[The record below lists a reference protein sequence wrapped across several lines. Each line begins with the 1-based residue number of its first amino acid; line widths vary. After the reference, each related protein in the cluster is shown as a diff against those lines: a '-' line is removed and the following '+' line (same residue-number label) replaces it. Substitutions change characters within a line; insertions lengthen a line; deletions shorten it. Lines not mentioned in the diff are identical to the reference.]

1 MKKGFVFLC
10 VISLLLCSL
19 VPQAGATFNAAVDVD
34 ANIAYLISLDKDN
47 TVIYDKNSEVRF
59 SPAAIVKIVTGI
71 LVIENCADLDQKV
84 TAQYEWI
91 SEVVGTGASTLGIL
105 SGEELSVRELLLCML
120 VYNAADAAN
129 ILVHFMTEDTDA
141 FVKMMNDLAARLGCV
156 NTHFTDPIGYDN
168 DDQYTTA
175 REIAAIYYYCV
186 SNSVFNEIVSTDYF
200 EIPPTNK
207 SGYTRYLK
215 TTNGLMNS
223 NIQDYYY
230 RFVKSGKSGV
240 AGEDGCNSVSVASKD
255 GYNYLCVI
263 MDSRYTDYDNDKVDE
278 NMAFVSAKQLYEWT
292 FENIKLRI
300 VANPSTYVTEVKV
313 KLSGEY
319 DYVSL
324 VPAEE
329 ISALV
334 PSGVNAESLLIEPIP
349 ELTPESVKAPIKKGD
364 VIGRATVKYAGET
377 VAEVDLAAAFDVK
390 SSPLKWVG
398 DLLLSILKSTVF
410 RILFLV
416 ALALA
421 VFFFLMAAHNGRLN
435 RRKSSVRPAAQR
447 PGTRTGQ
454 TRRTGET
461 PPGGKRRPVRR
472 RRTGGSAGARKR

>member
-1 MKKGFVFLC
+1 MKKVFVFLC
-10 VISLLLCSL
+10 IVSLLLCSL
-19 VPQAGATFNAAVDVD
+19 VPQAGATFNSALDVD

-59 SPAAIVKIVTGI
+59 APGALVKIVTGL
-71 LVIENCADLDQKV
+71 LVIENCANIDQMV
-84 TAQYEWI
+84 TAEYEWI
-91 SEVVGTGASTLGIL
+91 NEVVGTGSSTLGIL
-105 SGEELSVRELLLCML
+105 SGEELSVRDLLLCML

-129 ILVHFMTEDTDA
+129 ILVHYIAEDTET
-141 FVKMMNDLAARLGCV
+141 FVRMMNDLAARLGCA
-156 NTHFTDPIGYDN
+156 NTHFTDPIGFDN

-175 REIAAIYYYCV
+175 REIAAIYYYCI
-186 SNSVFNEIVSTDYF
+186 NNGTFNEIISTDYF

-263 MDSRYTDYDNDKVDE
+263 MDSHYTDFDGDKVDE
-278 NMAFVSAKQLYEWT
+278 NMSFVSAKQLYEWT
-292 FENIKLRI
+292 FDNIKLRI
-300 VANPSTYVTEVKV
+300 VANPSTYVWEMKV
-313 KLSGEY
+313 KLSSEY

-349 ELTPESVKAPIKKGD
+349 ELMPDSVKAPVKKGEI
-364 VIGRATVKYAGET
+364 IGRAAIKYAGET

-390 SSPLKWVG
+390 SSPLKWLG
-398 DLLLSILKSTVF
+398 DLLLTILKSTVF
-410 RILFLV
+410 RIIFLA

-435 RRKSSVRPAAQR
+435 RKKSSVRPAGRTAGQTARR
-447 PGTRTGQ
+447 PGS
-454 TRRTGET
+454 
-461 PPGGKRRPVRR
+461 KRPVRR
-472 RRTGGSAGARKR
+472 KRTGGSAASGKR